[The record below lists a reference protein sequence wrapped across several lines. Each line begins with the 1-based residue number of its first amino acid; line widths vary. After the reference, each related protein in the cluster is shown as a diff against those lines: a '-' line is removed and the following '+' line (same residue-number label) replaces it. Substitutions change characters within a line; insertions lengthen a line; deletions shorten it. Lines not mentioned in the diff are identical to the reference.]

1 MRGPPRVRLR
11 RGVALKLLVVA
22 GEVSG
27 DQHASALLEALK
39 ARVPSLTAFGV
50 GGDGCRGRGMR
61 LVAHQ
66 KDLAVVGLVE
76 ALSKLRFARRLIRTL
91 VREAVAER
99 ADAAVLV
106 DSPDFNL
113 PLARRLVKA
122 GIPVV
127 FYVSPQVWAWRSSRA
142 ETIARLGRA
151 VLVLFRFE
159 KTWWDARGLG
169 TKVTWVGHPLVDR
182 AARELAV
189 PAPPP
194 SAGARRVV
202 LMPGSRTGEIRRNL
216 PVLASAVNL
225 LLRSHPGLEVFLVQA
240 DSITSDLLNEVAGRD
255 LPGWRV
261 VTGPH
266 LALLASA
273 DVVLV
278 ASGTATVEGLLAR
291 VPMVVVYRVHPVTY
305 WLARRIVNVPFVAMA
320 NLVSDDGTGAGAVPE
335 LLQGDATPERIAAAA
350 KTFLDDAGLC
360 DRTRARLTRG
370 LEELG
375 PPGASGRTADA
386 VLAAVGAGAH
396 GSRP

>member
-1 MRGPPRVRLR
+1 LN
-11 RGVALKLLVVA
+11 LLVVA

-27 DQHASALLEALK
+27 DQHASTLLAALK
-39 ARVPSLTAFGV
+39 ERVPSLAAFGV
-50 GGDGCRGRGMR
+50 GGEGCREQGMR

-91 VREAVAER
+91 VKEAAAQK

-113 PLARRLVKA
+113 PLARRLTKA

-142 ETIARLGRA
+142 QTIARLGRA

-159 KTWWDARGLG
+159 KRWWDARGLG
-169 TKVTWVGHPLVDR
+169 ERVTWVGHPLVDR
-182 AARELAV
+182 AALELAV

-194 SAGARRVV
+194 ASGVRRIV

-216 PVLASAVNL
+216 PVLRDAVRNL
-225 LLRSHPGLEVFLVQA
+225 RGRHPDLEIVVVQA
-240 DSITSDLLNEVAGRD
+240 DSIPADLLRD
-255 LPGWRV
+255 VTGPDLASWRV

-266 LALLASA
+266 LALLAAA

-278 ASGTATVEGLLAR
+278 ASGTATVEGLLAG
-291 VPMVVVYRVHPVTY
+291 VPMVVVYRVHPLTF
-305 WLARRIVNVPFVAMA
+305 WIARRIVRVPFVAMA
-320 NLVSDDGTGAGAVPE
+320 NLVSDDGSGTSAVPE
-335 LLQGDATPERIAAAA
+335 LLQGDATPERIAAEAA
-350 KTFLDDAGLC
+350 AFLEDSGLVA
-360 DRTRARLTRG
+360 RTRARLARG
-370 LEELG
+370 LAELG
-375 PPGASGRTADA
+375 PPGAPGRTAEA
-386 VLAAVGAGAH
+386 LLTAL
-396 GSRP
+396 RPAPPGGHA